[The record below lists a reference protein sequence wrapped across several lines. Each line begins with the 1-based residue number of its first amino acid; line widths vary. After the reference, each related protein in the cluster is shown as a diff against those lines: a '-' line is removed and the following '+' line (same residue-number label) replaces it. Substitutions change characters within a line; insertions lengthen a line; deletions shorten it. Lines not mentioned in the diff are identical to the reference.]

1 MQCDGN
7 ATNIRQSFEAVLQ
20 YFNIRDQKSNS
31 LYGIC
36 ILTFLTIQ
44 QFQIDIMK
52 PINFWELFLCVW
64 QLSYY
69 MILVVSE
76 NDRQAKIRDHI

>member
-64 QLSYY
+64 QLSYH

>member
-1 MQCDGN
+1 MKCNGN

-64 QLSYY
+64 QLSYH